1 MPKFCNAAHQVSW
14 FGTQHLSSTL
24 KEFLLFDCEIPQPAS
39 SARMQQRFAKKFA
52 IRRVY
57 QGMGSQ
63 NPLQRR
69 KRSARSKQQAASREF
84 HSLRSE
90 EHTSELQSP
99 CNLVCRLLLEKK
111 KKTSHSI
118 ICAVRQW

>member
-39 SARMQQRFAKKFA
+39 SARMQQRFAKNFA

-69 KRSARSKQQAASREF
+69 KRSARSKQQAASREV
-84 HSLRSE
+84 HSLFLRSRFKLPNGAASS
-90 EHTSELQSP
+90 TP
-99 CNLVCRLLLEKK
+99 RLHL
-111 KKTSHSI
+111 HSRHKL
-118 ICAVRQW
+118 ARL